1 MSQNAFKEIVT
12 QRSVQG
18 SKYVTFWYL
27 THDTLSINS
36 GKATGGNAKVSHC
49 YAPRVTAYGKVISRG
64 KEDRRG
70 EGRVRRSA

>member
-18 SKYVTFWYL
+18 SKCVTFWYL

-36 GKATGGNAKVSHC
+36 GKATGGSAKVLHYYVS
-49 YAPRVTAYGKVISRG
+49 RVMAYGKVISRG
-64 KEDRRG
+64 KEDGRG
-70 EGRVRRSA
+70 EGGVRRYA